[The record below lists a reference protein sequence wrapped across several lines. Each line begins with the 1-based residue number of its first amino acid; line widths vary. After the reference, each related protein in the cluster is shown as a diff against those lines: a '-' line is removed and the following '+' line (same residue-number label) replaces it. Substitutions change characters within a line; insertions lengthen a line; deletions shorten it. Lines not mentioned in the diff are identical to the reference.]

1 MVEEPDA
8 PPNNQLT
15 VSISLTRI
23 PERAKNCT
31 QMDNQLQAQR
41 NFVVKRHY

>member
-23 PERAKNCT
+23 PERAKNYN

-41 NFVVKRHY
+41 NFVVKKN